1 MIYTW
6 LNEDSRNFLS
16 NGYLRDGQTVEE
28 RVNEICRNSERI
40 LKIPGFSSKLEKYVA
55 NGWVSFSTPVWANFG
70 RRALPI
76 SCYGSFV
83 SDDMSSILYG
93 NAEIGMMSKQG
104 GGTSL
109 YLGELRPRGS
119 KISTGGKSE
128 GAVHFAKL
136 TNSMVDVC
144 KQADVRRGSCAV
156 YLPIDHGDIQEFL
169 EIGSEGNPIQDLQYG
184 VSIPDYWMEE
194 MINGDSLKRKIWA
207 KVIESRI
214 NKGFPYLFFSDEANR
229 SSPEVYKINNK
240 KIYASNLCS
249 EIVLSSDDLESFVCC
264 LSSVNLVYYDDW
276 KNTDLIETMVY
287 FLDSVMTEFIEKSIN
302 IPFMD
307 KAVRFADSQRALGL
321 GVLGWHSY
329 LQKNMIP
336 LESIQARSINKV
348 IFKEIAEKS
357 KSASVKMARE
367 FGQSE
372 FMSVTNRRHST
383 LNAIAPTKSSS
394 FILGQ
399 VSMGIEPIKS
409 NYFIKDL
416 AKSKTVYKNQYLVE
430 LLKIK
435 GKNTEDVWESILKRD
450 GSVQHLDFL
459 SEDEK
464 NVFKTFMELSQ
475 LELVIQNAD
484 RQAYIDQG
492 ISFNLSIHP
501 STSVKDIN
509 KVLIEGWKLGLKS
522 FYYQFSENSAQAF
535 NRDIVSCV
543 NCEG

>member
-1 MIYTW
+1 MRYNW
-6 LNEDSRNFLS
+6 LNDDSRVFLA
-16 NGYLRDGQTVEE
+16 NGYLSGDQSVEQ
-28 RVNEICRNSERI
+28 RVEDICKNAESI
-40 LKIPGFSSKLEKYVA
+40 LQIEGFASKLEEYVSK
-55 NGWVSFSTPVWANFG
+55 GWISFSTPVWANFG

-76 SCYGSFV
+76 SCFSVFAE
-83 SDDMSSILYG
+83 DTMESILYA

-104 GGTSL
+104 GGTAI

-144 KQADVRRGSCAV
+144 KQADVRRGSCAA

-184 VSIPDYWMEE
+184 VCISDAWMED
-194 MINGDSLKRKIWA
+194 MIAGDSLKRKIWA

-214 NKGFPYLFFSDEANR
+214 NKGFPYLFFTDEANR
-229 SSPEVYKINNK
+229 SAPDVYKKHNK
-240 KIYASNLCS
+240 RIYSSQLCS
-249 EIVLSSDDLESFVCC
+249 EIMLSTDSLESFVCC
-264 LSSVNLVYYDDW
+264 LSSVNLVHYDEW
-276 KNTDLIETMVY
+276 KDTDLIETMVY
-287 FLDSVMTEFIEKSIN
+287 FLDSVMTEFINKSRS

-307 KAVRFADSQRALGL
+307 KAVRFAENQRALGL

-336 LESIQARSINKV
+336 LESIQARSMNKI
-348 IFKEIAEKS
+348 IFKDLGDKS
-357 KSASVKMARE
+357 KAASEKMYRE
-367 FGQSE
+367 FGASD
-372 FMSVTNRRHST
+372 FMEGTNRRHST

-416 AKSKTVYKNQYLVE
+416 AKSKTVYKNQYLVD
-430 LLKIK
+430 LLESK
-435 GKNTEDVWESILKRD
+435 GKNTEYVWDSILKKD
-450 GSVQHLDFL
+450 GSVQHLEFL
-459 SEDEK
+459 TEEEK

-484 RQAYIDQG
+484 RQVFIDQG

-509 KVLIEGWKLGLKS
+509 KVLIEGWKLGLKT

>member
-1 MIYTW
+1 MKYNW
-6 LNEDSRNFLS
+6 LNDDSRSFLA
-16 NGYLRDGQTVEE
+16 NGYLKDGQTVED
-28 RVNEICRNSERI
+28 RVLEICNNSEKI
-40 LKIPGFSSKLEKYVA
+40 LGIEGFSSKLEDYVSR
-55 NGWVSFSTPVWANFG
+55 GWVSFSTPVWANFG

-76 SCYGSFV
+76 SCFSVFA
-83 SDDMSSILYG
+83 DDTMESILYA
-93 NAEIGMMSKQG
+93 NSEIGMMSKQG
-104 GGTSL
+104 GGTAI
-109 YLGELRPRGS
+109 YLGELRPRGA

-136 TNSMVDVC
+136 TNAMIDVC

-184 VSIPDYWMEE
+184 VCISDSWMEE
-194 MINGDSLKRKIWA
+194 MIDGDSIKRKIWA

-214 NKGFPYLFFSDEANR
+214 NKGFPYLFFTDEVNR
-229 SSPEVYKINNK
+229 SSPEVYKKYNK
-240 KIYASNLCS
+240 KIHASNLCS
-249 EIVLSSDDLESFVCC
+249 EIALSTDDSESFVCC
-264 LSSVNLVYYDDW
+264 LSSVNLVYYDEW

-287 FLDSVMTEFIEKSIN
+287 FLDSVMTEFINKSES
-302 IPFMD
+302 IPFLD
-307 KAVRFADSQRALGL
+307 KAVRFAKNQRALGL

-336 LESIQARSINKV
+336 LESIQARSINKLM
-348 IFKEIAEKS
+348 FKDISEKS
-357 KSASVKMARE
+357 RFASEKMAIT
-367 FGQSE
+367 FGQSD

-416 AKSKTVYKNQYLVE
+416 AKSKTIYKNQYLVD
-430 LLKIK
+430 LLGSK
-435 GKNTEDVWESILKRD
+435 GMNTDDVWESILRKD

-459 SEDEK
+459 SEDER
-464 NVFKTFMELSQ
+464 NVFKTFMEVSQ

-484 RQAYIDQG
+484 RQKFVDQA
-492 ISFNLSIHP
+492 ISFNLSVHP
-501 STSVKDIN
+501 STAVKDIN
-509 KVLIEGWKLGLKS
+509 KVIIEGWKLGMKT

>member
-1 MIYTW
+1 MRYSW
-6 LNEDSRNFLS
+6 LNDDSRAFLA
-16 NGYLRDGQTVEE
+16 NGYLKDGQSVEG
-28 RVNEICRNSERI
+28 RVFEICNNAENI
-40 LKIPGFSSKLEKYVA
+40 LQIPGFASKLEDYVSK
-55 NGWVSFSTPVWANFG
+55 GWVSFSTPVWANFG

-76 SCYGSFV
+76 SCFSVFAE
-83 SDDMSSILYG
+83 DTMESILYA
-93 NAEIGMMSKQG
+93 NSEIGMMSKQG
-104 GGTSL
+104 GGTAM

-119 KISTGGKSE
+119 KISSGGKSE

-136 TNSMVDVC
+136 TNSMIDVC

-184 VSIPDYWMEE
+184 VCIPDAWMED
-194 MINGDSLKRKIWA
+194 MIAGDSLKRKIWA

-214 NKGFPYLFFSDEANR
+214 NKGFPYLFFTDEANR
-229 SSPEVYKINNK
+229 SAPEVYKKHNK
-240 KIYASNLCS
+240 RIYSSQLCS
-249 EIVLSSDDLESFVCC
+249 EIMLSTDALESFVCC
-264 LSSVNLVYYDDW
+264 LSSVNLVHYDEWRD
-276 KNTDLIETMVY
+276 TDLVETMVY
-287 FLDSVMTEFIEKSIN
+287 FLDSVMTEFINKSRH

-307 KAVRFADSQRALGL
+307 KAVRFAENQRALGL

-348 IFKEIAEKS
+348 IFKDLGDKS
-357 KSASVKMARE
+357 KAASEKMYNE
-367 FGQSE
+367 FGASD
-372 FMSVTNRRHST
+372 FMESTGRRHST

-430 LLKIK
+430 LLDSK
-435 GKNTEDVWESILKRD
+435 GMNTEDVWDSILKKD
-450 GSVQHLDFL
+450 GSVQHLEFL
-459 SEDEK
+459 SDGEK
-464 NVFKTFMELSQ
+464 DVFKTFMELSQ
-475 LELVIQNAD
+475 LELVVQNAD
-484 RQAYIDQG
+484 RQKFIDQG
-492 ISFNLSIHP
+492 ISFNLSVHP
-501 STSVKDIN
+501 STAVKSIN
-509 KVLIEGWKLGLKS
+509 QVLIEGWKLGMKT

>member
-1 MIYTW
+1 MYSW
-6 LNEDSRNFLS
+6 LNDDSRAFLA
-16 NGYLRDGQTVEE
+16 NGYLRDNQIVED
-28 RVNEICRNSERI
+28 RVKEICDNAERI
-40 LKIPGFSSKLEKYVA
+40 LEIEGFSDKLEEYVSK
-55 NGWVSFSTPVWANFG
+55 GWVSFSSPVWANFG

-76 SCYGSFV
+76 SCFGSLCT
-83 SDDMSSILYG
+83 DDMGSILYT
-93 NAEIGMMSKQG
+93 NSEIGMMSKQG
-104 GGTSL
+104 GGTSF

-136 TNSMVDVC
+136 TDSMIDIC

-169 EIGSEGNPIQDLQYG
+169 EIGSEGNPIQNLQYG
-184 VSIPDYWMEE
+184 VCVPDAWMEE
-194 MINGDSLKRKIWA
+194 MIEGDSLKRKVWA

-214 NKGFPYLFFSDEANR
+214 NKGFPYIFFSDEANR
-229 SSPEVYKINNK
+229 SSPEVYKKWNK
-240 KIYASNLCS
+240 KIYLTNLCS
-249 EIVLSSDDLESFVCC
+249 EIMLSTDSDESFVCC
-264 LSSVNLVYYDDW
+264 LSSVNLVHYDEW

-287 FLDSVMTEFIEKSIN
+287 FLDSVMTEFVDKASG
-302 IPFMD
+302 IPFMGRSV
-307 KAVRFADSQRALGL
+307 KFAKNQRALGL

-329 LQKNMIP
+329 LQKNMIS
-336 LESIQARSINKV
+336 LESIQARSVNKI
-348 IFKEIAEKS
+348 IFKDFSEKS
-357 KSASVKMARE
+357 KAASEKMASE

-372 FMSVTNRRHST
+372 FMSSTKRRHAT

-394 FILGQ
+394 AILGQ

-416 AKSKTVYKNQYLVE
+416 AKSKTIYRNQYLTD
-430 LLKIK
+430 LLESK
-435 GKNTEDVWESILKRD
+435 GKNTDDIWDSVLKKD

-459 SEDEK
+459 TGDEK
-464 NVFKTFMELSQ
+464 EVFKTFMEISQ

-484 RQAYIDQG
+484 RQKYIDQG
-492 ISFNLSIHP
+492 ISFNLSVHP

-509 KVLIEGWKLGLKS
+509 KVLIEGWKLGIKS

-543 NCEG
+543 NCES